1 MSDPG
6 WVQSIS
12 ELKGIGPVLQN
23 KFAGL
28 GIETFKDLL
37 LHLPSRYEDR
47 THLCPLKH
55 VQIGQYVQ
63 IEAEIVDSSVRKG
76 KRRQLTLT
84 LMEGQTSFKIQLYY
98 YYPNQEKAYAVGT
111 RIRCYG
117 QITRIGWFLGMIH
130 PDIELVRSGKPL
142 ADFLTAV
149 YPTVKGLSQ
158 KLWRQCMQAVFKCLE
173 QSSPIEEGLPDMLM
187 KGKSWPRFIECLQFL
202 HQPPPMVTL
211 ERIEAGTLPA
221 IERLICEE
229 LLANQ
234 LSWRQYRTQ
243 VEKAKSPS
251 FSISDDLL
259 NQFISSLPFELT
271 HAQKKVVTEVRADLS
286 KQQAMMRLLQGDVG
300 SGKTVV
306 AAISA
311 LIAMISG
318 YKVACMAPTALL
330 VEQHWVNFKK
340 WFEPLGYRV
349 LKLTSMTSL
358 PERKQIHQILMQ
370 DEPLVLIGT
379 HALIQPDV
387 EINSLGLVIIDEQ
400 HRFGV
405 HQRLKLCEKNK
416 VYPPHQLIMT
426 ATPIPRTLV
435 MTYYADLE
443 VSVLDEMPKG
453 RQPIVTVVLPNEKR
467 HAVIQRIR
475 AAIKE
480 GQQVYWV
487 CPLIEES
494 ESLEAQAAT
503 GLWEILQSE
512 LPDIQIGLI
521 HGKLPATDKE
531 LQMTSFRQGKIPLLV
546 ATTVIEVGVDVPN
559 ATLMIIE
566 NAERL
571 GLAQIHQLRGR
582 VGRGTKQSYCVLL
595 YDSGLSAIARERLAV
610 LRDSLN
616 GFEIAEKDLALRG
629 PGEILGTRQAGG
641 GQFKLADLSRDRDKL
656 KEMAELAPRF
666 WMQYPDE
673 SQVLIS
679 RWCERKMP
687 FGKV

>member
-1 MSDPG
+1 MSNPG
-6 WVQSIS
+6 WGQSIT
-12 ELKGIGPVLQN
+12 ELKGIGVALEH
-23 KFAGL
+23 KLAGL

-55 VQIGQYVQ
+55 VQLGQYAQ
-63 IEAEIVDSSVRKG
+63 IEAEIIDVTARKG
-76 KRRQLTLT
+76 KRKQLTLT
-84 LMEGQTSFKIQLYY
+84 LMEGQTVFKIQLYH
-98 YYPNQEKAYAVGT
+98 YYPNQEKAYVIGT

-117 QITRIGWFLGMIH
+117 QVSRIGWVLGMVH
-130 PDIELVRSGKPL
+130 PDIELVRFAKPL
-142 ADFLTAV
+142 ADYLTAV
-149 YPTVKGLSQ
+149 YPTVKGISQ
-158 KLWRQCMQAVFKCLE
+158 KFWRQCMQTVFKFIE
-173 QSSPIEEGLPDMLM
+173 QLSPIAEGLPDTLLAE
-187 KGKSWPRFIECLQFL
+187 KSWPRLMECLQFL
-202 HQPPPMVTL
+202 HQPPPTVTL
-211 ERIEAGTLPA
+211 DRIEAGTLPA
-221 IERLICEE
+221 MERLICEE
-229 LLANQ
+229 LLAHQ

-243 VEKAKSPS
+243 VETILSPS
-251 FSISDDLL
+251 FSITDQVL
-259 NQFISSLPFELT
+259 NQFIDTLAFELT
-271 HAQKKVVTEVRADLS
+271 NAQKKVIMEIRHDLAKS
-286 KQQAMMRLLQGDVG
+286 QAMMRLLQGDVG
-300 SGKTVV
+300 SGKTVI

-311 LIAMISG
+311 LIAMASG

-340 WFEPLGYRV
+340 WFDPIGYRV
-349 LKLTSMTSL
+349 FKLTSMTSSL
-358 PERKQIHQILMQ
+358 ERKQIHQALI
-370 DEPLVLIGT
+370 ENKPLVLVGT
-379 HALIQPDV
+379 HALIQPEV
-387 EINSLGLVIIDEQ
+387 EIDSLGLVIIDEQ

-416 VYPPHQLIMT
+416 VTPPHQLIMT

-435 MTYYADLE
+435 MTYYADLA
-443 VSVLDEMPKG
+443 VSILDEMPKG

-467 HAVIQRIR
+467 QTVIQRIR
-475 AAIKE
+475 GVIQE

-487 CPLIEES
+487 CPLIEAS
-494 ESLEAQAAT
+494 ELLEAQAAT
-503 GLWEILQSE
+503 VLSEILQSE
-512 LPDIQIGLI
+512 LPDIRVGLI

-531 LQMTSFRQGKIPLLV
+531 EEMRSFRQGKTQLLV

-582 VGRGTKQSYCVLL
+582 VGRGSKQSYCVLL
-595 YDSGLSAIARERLAV
+595 YDGELSPIARERLAV
-610 LRDSLN
+610 LRDSVN

-629 PGEILGTRQAGG
+629 PGEILGVRQAGG
-641 GQFKLADLSRDRDKL
+641 RQFKLADLSRDRDRL
-656 KEMAELAPRF
+656 KDMAELAPQF
-666 WMQYPDE
+666 WVKYPDE